1 MKNSWCDNS
10 CYKKVARFPL
20 LKRETRLLLFSILA
34 AIVFTSCHPLEKQQ
48 VDNSKP
54 AGKVVVGYVTSWGDR
69 MPDPR
74 LVTHLNY
81 AFGHV
86 TDSFD
91 SVRIDN
97 PERLRSIVAL
107 KETNPR
113 LQVLLSV
120 GGWGSGRFSEMAS
133 DAGRRQS
140 FALSCQCAIDEYSL
154 DGIDVDWEYPTSSA
168 AGISSSPDDTH
179 NFTLLMQDL
188 RLAIGPDRL
197 LTFADYADTTYV
209 NYHEVLPFINFVNL
223 MTYDMADPP
232 HHHSALFR
240 SDIAGSLTGSEAI
253 DHHLAAGVPLS
264 QLVLGMPFYGRPSRD
279 YKGQRPFGKLKTDSL
294 YTEQWD
300 SVARVP
306 YLVDEAGRMVLAHE
320 NVNSITY
327 KCNYIIEKGLLG
339 AMYWDSDDDDDS
351 FTLSR
356 TIWHR
361 LNE

>member
-1 MKNSWCDNS
+1 MSRIKNTS
-10 CYKKVARFPL
+10 VPPHIL
-20 LKRETRLLLFSILA
+20 HRLLSSMLIVTILFA
-34 AIVFTSCHPLEKQQ
+34 SCHRQGQKTL
-48 VDNSKP
+48 DASKP
-54 AGKVVVGYVTSWGDR
+54 SGKVVVGYVTSWGER
-69 MPDPR
+69 MPDPK

-86 TDSFD
+86 TNSFD

-97 PERLRSIVAL
+97 LERLRAIVAL
-107 KETNPR
+107 KETNPN

-120 GGWGSGRFSEMAS
+120 GGWESGNFSEMAS
-133 DAGRRQS
+133 DNVRRQS
-140 FALSCQCAIDEYSL
+140 FANNCKKAIEEYSL
-154 DGIDVDWEYPTSSA
+154 DGIDIDWEYPTSSA
-168 AGISSSPDDTH
+168 ASISSSPEDTR

-188 RLAIGPDRL
+188 RQAIGPDRL

-209 NYHEVLPFINFVNL
+209 NYREVLPFINFVNL

-240 SDIAGSLTGSEAI
+240 SDIAGSLTVSEAI
-253 DHHLAAGVPLS
+253 DHHLEAGVPLS
-264 QLVLGMPFYGRPSRD
+264 QLVMGMPFYGRASKD
-279 YKGQRPFGKLKTDSL
+279 YKGQRPFGKLSAESL

-300 SVARVP
+300 SIARVP
-306 YLVDEAGRMVLAHE
+306 YLVDEDGRMVLAHE
-320 NVNSITY
+320 NVNSITH

-351 FTLSR
+351 FTLSC
-356 TIWHR
+356 TVWHR

>member
-1 MKNSWCDNS
+1 MSRIKNTSVLS
-10 CYKKVARFPL
+10 PILHHLSVSMMIVAI
-20 LKRETRLLLFSILA
+20 LFS
-34 AIVFTSCHPLEKQQ
+34 SCHRQGQQ
-48 VDNSKP
+48 HVDGNKSS
-54 AGKVVVGYVTSWGDR
+54 GKVVVGYVTSWGDR

-74 LVTHLNY
+74 LATHLNY

-97 PERLRSIVAL
+97 PERLRAIVAL
-107 KETNPR
+107 KETNPH

-120 GGWGSGRFSEMAS
+120 GGWGSGKFSEMAS
-133 DAGRRQS
+133 DTELRQS
-140 FALSCQCAIDEYSL
+140 FANNCKKAIDEYSL
-154 DGIDVDWEYPTSSA
+154 DGIDIDWEYPTSSA
-168 AGISSSPDDTH
+168 AGISSSPDDTR
-179 NFTLLMQDL
+179 NFTLLMQVL
-188 RLAIGPDRL
+188 RDTIGPDRL

-209 NYHEVLPFINFVNL
+209 NYREVLPYINFINL

-232 HHHSALFR
+232 QHHSALYR
-240 SDIAGSLTGSEAI
+240 SDIAGPLTVSEAI

-264 QLVLGMPFYGRPSRD
+264 QLVMGMPFYGRASKD

-300 SVARVP
+300 SIALVP
-306 YLVDEAGRMVLAHE
+306 CLVDKEGRMVLAHE
-320 NVNSITY
+320 NVNSITH

-339 AMYWDSDDDDDS
+339 AMYWDSDDDDES

-356 TIWHR
+356 TIWNR